1 MSERK
6 RDFFRWAHCTVS
18 VLVFSLALGSGML
31 LAQSDPGVRG
41 GAPGAGGQITGLTI
55 KEGKFSDAGL
65 DAFTEVQSVQGTIA
79 GTEKGLGPRFN
90 LDSCGGRPSSPAIG
104 GTSPFT
110 NRSEERRVG
119 EECRSR
125 WSPYH

>member
-79 GTEKGLGPRFN
+79 GTEKGLGPRVN
-90 LDSCGGRPSSPAIG
+90 LDSGGGSPSQPATG
-104 GTSPFT
+104 GESPFAKPQRT
-110 NRSEERRVG
+110 AANQKG
-119 EECRSR
+119 
-125 WSPYH
+125 

>member
-55 KEGKFSDAGL
+55 KEGKFSDAGP
-65 DAFTEVQSVQGTIA
+65 DAFNEVQSVQGTIA
-79 GTEKGLGPRFN
+79 GTEKGLGPRFD
-90 LDSCGGRPSSPAIG
+90 LDSCGGCAAAPARCGKRPA
-104 GTSPFT
+104 TKT
-110 NRSEERRVG
+110 QT
-119 EECRSR
+119 
-125 WSPYH
+125 